1 MISII
6 VPVFNE
12 EVALREFI
20 PHIDSCISGKDA
32 ELIFVD
38 GGSTDNTVSL
48 CSQSGANVY
57 TSPQQGRS
65 SQMNYGAS
73 KAKGSV
79 LYFVHVDSLP
89 PISFLDDIIEN
100 VSRGYSSGCYRLS
113 FNQDHYMLR
122 FYTWFTRFDINLFRF
137 GDQSLFVEKE
147 KFDEINGFDE
157 SLKVMEDQ
165 QIVREL
171 KKVGEFV
178 VMKKKIVT
186 SSRKYMEVGIIKLQL
201 IFTAVVCL
209 FYFGVSQKVIANFYR
224 NRLK

>member
-6 VPVFNE
+6 VPVINE
-12 EVALREFI
+12 EEALRKFI
-20 PHIDSCISGKDA
+20 PQIMNSISGKDA
-32 ELIFVD
+32 ELIFID
-38 GGSTDNTVSL
+38 GGSTDETVSI
-48 CSQSGANVY
+48 CTQSEAKVY
-57 TSPQQGRS
+57 RSTQKGRA

-73 KAKGSV
+73 KAKGRI
-79 LYFVHVDSLP
+79 LYFLHVDSIP
-89 PISFLDDIIEN
+89 PISFVDDIIESVN
-100 VSRGYSSGCYRLS
+100 RGCSSGCYRLS
-113 FNQDHYMLR
+113 FDCDHYILR

-147 KFDEINGFDE
+147 KFDKINGFDE

-171 KKVGEFV
+171 KKVGKFV

-209 FYFGVSQKVIANFYR
+209 FYFGVSQKVIVNFYR

>member
-20 PHIDSCISGKDA
+20 PHINSCIFRKDA

-48 CSQSGANVY
+48 CNQNGANVY

-73 KAKGSV
+73 KAKGNV

-122 FYTWFTRFDINLFRF
+122 LYTWFTRFDINLFRF

-147 KFDEINGFDE
+147 KFDKVNGFDE

-165 QIVREL
+165 QIVRDL
-171 KKVGEFV
+171 KEVGKFI
-178 VMKKKIVT
+178 VMKNEIVT
-186 SSRKYMEVGIIKLQL
+186 SSRKYMDVGVVKLQL
-201 IFTAVVCL
+201 IFFIIVCL
-209 FYFGVSQKVIANFYR
+209 FYLGVSQKVIVDFYR
-224 NRLK
+224 KRLK